1 MNIYRHRFIA
11 KCPHNGAPILYSLEI
26 ETDELIHV
34 EHIVTAC
41 ALVDSGFHE
50 EIADSLSKRFSGRH
64 TIKAHHHGV
73 DVETRRGFDE
83 PTFPGR
89 LARRVQIGTTVY
101 EKGVDVQAVVEHA
114 LKGGKE
120 VCA

>member
-1 MNIYRHRFIA
+1 MSNIYRHRFIA

-34 EHIVTAC
+34 EHIVMAC

-50 EIADSLSKRFSGRH
+50 EIANSLSKRFKGMQ

-73 DVETRRGFDE
+73 DIETRRGFDA
-83 PTFPGR
+83 PDCGLLTQ
-89 LARRVQIGTTVY
+89 RVIVGSTVY
-101 EKGVDVQAVVEHA
+101 EKGVDARLAIEA
-114 LKGGKE
+114 I
-120 VCA
+120 AR